1 MNTTRGSLQARMR
14 IFAVLVFALASF
26 AVASFA
32 MVLTPSVALAQ
43 ESDEQEILL
52 GEYVQAEMAEGDV
65 AAYAFYVPESGLY
78 LITSDDDVAA
88 EAFTVVVYDDA
99 ENVIFE
105 GALLDATELE
115 LSEGINYVEV
125 TAVEDGTLGMFV
137 LGIIGSMGDSDRTPG
152 RLYPGS
158 LYMEERVSES
168 RYATLSVPDV
178 GHPQQVLL
186 YIEAVDGDVFTISA
200 EGDDI
205 GYRYAYSD
213 ENNLL
218 GFWTEGGEY
227 LITVEPWERR
237 SDFSVIVFLSGA
249 PAALSLEESL
259 DGNLV
264 AGNDTILYELNLD
277 TFYESVTVEL
287 EGGDSDNPLYVGVV
301 DSLYNTV
308 QEFYSEQ
315 DGDVQVVNIEGA
327 LPGTY
332 YVVVS
337 RYDVEGDVPFVLYA
351 EGVEG
356 EPLAQLELGEALEG
370 ELASGE
376 SVYYQFDVSE
386 AGTLVEVYLTSEV
399 EGADFDLGVG
409 LNLQNLPW
417 SSASLGA
424 NEQVSFMAPIA
435 GTYYVQVTSYD
446 GEGPFEVIAAA
457 GELVTELVPGEVTE
471 GSVADDSRTV
481 YRFVVDEPGQI
492 LSILLVG
499 GDQSD
504 LDLSVN
510 LYGETGDVINGLS
523 SANLGS
529 AEIVAQAGAQLGI
542 YEVSVRA
549 YGPGDDF
556 RILGRLESAEDLL
569 EVESE

>member
-1 MNTTRGSLQARMR
+1 MNTMRGSLQARMR
-14 IFAVLVFALASF
+14 ILAVVVLALASF
-26 AVASFA
+26 AV
-32 MVLTPSVALAQ
+32 LLKPTALFAQ
-43 ESDEQEILL
+43 EPDEQEILL

-65 AAYAFYVPESGLY
+65 ASYAFYVPESGLY
-78 LITSDDDVAA
+78 MITSDDEVAA
-88 EAFTVVVYDDA
+88 EAFTVVVYDA

-105 GALLDATELE
+105 GALLDAIELE
-115 LSEGINYVEV
+115 LSEGLNFVEV
-125 TAVEDGTLGMFV
+125 TATEDSTLGMFV
-137 LGIIGSMGDSDRTPG
+137 LGMIGSMSDSDRTPG

-168 RYATLSVPDV
+168 RYATLSIPDV
-178 GHPQQVLL
+178 GYPQQVLL

-213 ENNLL
+213 ETNLL

-227 LITVEPWERR
+227 LIIVEPWDRR

-249 PAALSLEESL
+249 PAALSLDESIE
-259 DGNLV
+259 GNLV
-264 AGNDTILYELNLD
+264 AGNDTIVYELNLD
-277 TFYESVTVEL
+277 TFYQSVTVEL
-287 EGGDSDNPLYVGVV
+287 EGGDSDNSLYMGVV
-301 DSLYNTV
+301 DSLYSTV
-308 QEFYSEQ
+308 QEFYSVQ
-315 DGDVQVVNIEGA
+315 DGDVQIINIEGI

-337 RYDVEGDVPFVLYA
+337 RYTVEGEVPFALYV

-356 EPLAQLELGEALEG
+356 EPLAQLESGETVEG
-370 ELASGE
+370 ELTSGG

-386 AGTLVEVYLTSEV
+386 AGTLVEVSLTSEV

-424 NEQVSFMAPIA
+424 DEQISFMAPVA

-446 GEGPFEVIAAA
+446 GEGPFEVTAII
-457 GELVTELVPGEVTE
+457 GDLVTELVPGEVAE
-471 GSVADDSRTV
+471 GSVTDDSRTV
-481 YRFVVDEPGQI
+481 YRLVVDEPGLI
-492 LSILLVG
+492 LSVLLVG
-499 GDQSD
+499 GDESD
-504 LDLSVN
+504 LDLLVN
-510 LYGETGDVINGLS
+510 LYGERGDVINGLS

-529 AEIVAQAGAQLGI
+529 AEIVAQAGVQPGI

-556 RILGRLESAEDLL
+556 RLLARLESAEELL
-569 EVESE
+569 EVGSE